1 VSTETA
7 DTLRVLTIALGV
19 VMVLLT
25 LCVVLVYDFAV
36 RVTNRDGT
44 RFLPTHIVTIA
55 ASFVVFTGSGI
66 AELVSRWGTPITW
79 RLPFL
84 HVALALATVAQA
96 AMLRV
101 VRAQIKEAR
110 RRG

>member
-1 VSTETA
+1 MSTETA
-7 DTLRVLTIALGV
+7 DTLRVLTIALGG

-25 LCVVLVYDFAV
+25 LSVVLGYDFVV
-36 RVTNRDGT
+36 RVTPRDGT

-55 ASFVVFTGSGI
+55 SSFIVFTGIGI

-79 RLPFL
+79 RLPFFT
-84 HVALALATVAQA
+84 VALALATVAQA

-101 VRAQIKEAR
+101 VQTQIRERR